1 MTKYEMAVAKKQKE
15 EEKGLSIDWFRQSTR
30 NHRKSNE
37 TQEMKLEDGPIEVI
51 CMLRR
56 NE

>member
-1 MTKYEMAVAKKQKE
+1 MAVAKKQKE